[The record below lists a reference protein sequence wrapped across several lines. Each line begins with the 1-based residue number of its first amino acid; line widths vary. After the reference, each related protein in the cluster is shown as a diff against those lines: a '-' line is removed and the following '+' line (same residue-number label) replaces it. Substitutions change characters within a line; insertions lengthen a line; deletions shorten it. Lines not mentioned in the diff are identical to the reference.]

1 MPTTVYPGIK
11 GADESVLF
19 SEVSPILRCK
29 SGAWGVLFREVSEV
43 FCLAGLFANH
53 STLVQSPSD
62 LFANRGQLKLHTPI
76 HTHTLGQQPP
86 SCDCV

>member
-19 SEVSPILRCK
+19 SEVSQILRCK
-29 SGAWGVLFREVSEV
+29 SGTWGVLFREVSEV
-43 FCLAGLFANH
+43 FCLAANH

-62 LFANRGQLKLHTPI
+62 LFANRGQLELHTPI
-76 HTHTLGQQPP
+76 HTHWGSNHHLVT
-86 SCDCV
+86 V